1 MKILKRFTYS
11 RLLFNRAWMSTA
23 IWRIAVI
30 RHFHRQSANLFHVSY
45 PAGLHAVP
53 IFFLNELPKEEAL
66 RILEEYKEQCMKEK
80 DSLMDAN
87 ETVQTFK
94 DIYSVN
100 KKDHIFWQLTV
111 KHGEL
116 CYEAC
121 LKWADYAIEVI
132 KNKL

>member
-1 MKILKRFTYS
+1 MITEKGKDELRKWLSHYDMKKS
-11 RLLFNRAWMSTA
+11 FNMKNEFLM
-23 IWRIAVI
+23 I
-30 RHFHRQSANLFHVSY
+30 
-45 PAGLHAVP
+45 